1 MLKRDYLDNAV
12 QGLISFKEGNRGLFK
27 LQYIWGREVRCWKK
41 RREFSSRWKNNLW
54 EAIQNLLKSYLS
66 YDPPK
71 ESIRIAVTKKAGE
84 TTE

>member
-1 MLKRDYLDNAV
+1 MLKRDSLDNAV

-54 EAIQNLLKSYLS
+54 EAIQNLLKSCLS

>member
-54 EAIQNLLKSYLS
+54 EAIQNLLKSCLS

>member
-1 MLKRDYLDNAV
+1 MLKRNSLDNAV

-54 EAIQNLLKSYLS
+54 EAIQNLLKSCFS

-71 ESIRIAVTKKAGE
+71 QSIRIAVKKKAGE

>member
-1 MLKRDYLDNAV
+1 MLKRDSLDNAV

-54 EAIQNLLKSYLS
+54 EAIQNLLKSCLS

-71 ESIRIAVTKKAGE
+71 QSIRIAVKK
-84 TTE
+84 

>member
-41 RREFSSRWKNNLW
+41 RREFSSRWKKNLW
-54 EAIQNLLKSYLS
+54 EAIQNLLKSCLS